1 MEAPLILYSDASEM
15 DLILLK
21 FADEDENAISGE
33 LNVEFGDVANNFSK
47 HPSNRAEIRLC
58 CKFLITL

>member
-15 DLILLK
+15 DIILLK

-33 LNVEFGDVANNFSK
+33 LNVEFGDVANSFSK
-47 HPSNRAEIRLC
+47 TSV
-58 CKFLITL
+58 